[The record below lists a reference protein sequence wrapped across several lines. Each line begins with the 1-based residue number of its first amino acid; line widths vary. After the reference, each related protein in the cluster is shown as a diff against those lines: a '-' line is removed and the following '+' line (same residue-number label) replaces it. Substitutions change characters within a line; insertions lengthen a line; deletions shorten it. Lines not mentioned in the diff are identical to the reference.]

1 MKKAEQINGGIEI
14 VKDKAEEIQNK
25 ATGTWNKLEE
35 VFQARVARALH
46 RLGVP
51 SRDDMQRLF
60 EQVDLLSRNVEK
72 LTRVA
77 GMETKP
83 KKIRAVK
90 PAEPI
95 IVDKS
100 ADPVA

>member
-1 MKKAEQINGGIEI
+1 
-14 VKDKAEEIQNK
+14 
-25 ATGTWNKLEE
+25 
-35 VFQARVARALH
+35 
-46 RLGVP
+46 
-51 SRDDMQRLF
+51 
-60 EQVDLLSRNVEK
+60 LLSRNVEK